1 MRALVTALAMCL
13 AFSAAAQRPRIG
25 VLTLGVAPESP
36 TMQAFRLG
44 LKEQGYVEGKN
55 IVLEYRFANGRA
67 DALPRMVTEL
77 LQLRVALLLTE
88 SASASIAAANAT
100 KQVPI
105 VQAAGVDPVMIG
117 VAKSLARPGGNV
129 TGLTLSGADRT
140 AKQLQLLK
148 ESVPGAVNVAVIYN
162 SNRPG
167 MEDEMSQAA
176 QMARALGLAPQYV
189 EVRTNEELFAALD
202 ALSRNR
208 PAAVVTI
215 GHGMLFGHSKRI
227 ADFATANRLPGVFP
241 EREFVDAGGL
251 MSYGPDI
258 GASFYR
264 AAGYVHKIL
273 RGASPATLPIEQPTK
288 WSLVVNLRTAQALGI
303 KIPGSVLVRADELI
317 Q

>member
-1 MRALVTALAMCL
+1 
-13 AFSAAAQRPRIG
+13 
-25 VLTLGVAPESP
+25 
-36 TMQAFRLG
+36 MQAFRQG
-44 LKEQGYVEGKN
+44 LKEHGYVEGKN
-55 IVLEYRFANGRA
+55 IILEYRFANGRA
-67 DALPRMVTEL
+67 DALPQMVAEL

-88 SASASIAAANAT
+88 SASASIAAAKAT

-105 VQAAGVDPVMIG
+105 VQAAGVDPVLIG

-176 QMARALGLAPQYV
+176 QMARALGLAPKYV

-202 ALSRNR
+202 ALSKNR

-241 EREFVDAGGL
+241 EREFVEAGGL

-258 GASFYR
+258 GASFHR
-264 AAGYVHKIL
+264 AAGYVDKIL

-288 WSLVVNLRTAQALGI
+288 WSLVVNLRTAHALGI
-303 KIPGSVLVRADELI
+303 KIPGSVLVRADDLI